1 MGKPYTKFEPVQVK
15 PASGWYVRITLPH
28 GERSDINYFKTEHE
42 AITWIYENSE
52 AWLKR
57 YRGGRYA

>member
-1 MGKPYTKFEPVQVK
+1 MKAEPV
-15 PASGWYVRITLPH
+15 WYVRITLPH
-28 GERSDINYFKTEHE
+28 GEQIHINEFTTEAE
-42 AITWIYENSE
+42 ALTWIDGKST

>member
-1 MGKPYTKFEPVQVK
+1 MGKPHTKFEPVQMKAEPV
-15 PASGWYVRITLPH
+15 WYVRITLPH
-28 GERSDINYFKTEHE
+28 GEQIHINEFATEAE
-42 AITWIYENSE
+42 ALTWIDGKST